1 MQMLLPRSG
10 AVKDGVRRVDWTNMA
25 SVECRD
31 ARPDPQPEVRVTPQ
45 KRATKR
51 RGGGRRTAAPRARRA
66 AEAPPL
72 EPILAPVEEALAGP
86 LEETPLPPDLATI
99 EVEPVFAGRMP
110 PPEPDRALPSARRPT
125 FFDVENT
132 SRAEHIARVVDHLAV
147 DRRGPPP
154 DFLGGGDRGGVGPPT
169 PAPPPPPWRPPLRKR
184 P

>member
-10 AVKDGVRRVDWTNMA
+10 AVKDGVRRVEWTNMA

-51 RGGGRRTAAPRARRA
+51 RGGGRRATAPRARRA

-72 EPILAPVEEALAGP
+72 EPIVAPVEEALAGP

-110 PPEPDRALPSARRPT
+110 PPEPG
-125 FFDVENT
+125 
-132 SRAEHIARVVDHLAV
+132 
-147 DRRGPPP
+147 GPPP
-154 DFLGGGDRGGVGPPT
+154 PPPPPPFSAAGT
-169 PAPPPPPWRPPLRKR
+169 PTPPAPPPRRATPLPGPGSVSRRARPGA
-184 P
+184 